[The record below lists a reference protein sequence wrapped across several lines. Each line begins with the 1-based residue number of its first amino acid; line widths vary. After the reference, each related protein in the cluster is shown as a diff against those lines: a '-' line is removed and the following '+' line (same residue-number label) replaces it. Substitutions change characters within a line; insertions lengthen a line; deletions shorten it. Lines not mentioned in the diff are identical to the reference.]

1 MNNND
6 RQAFTP
12 PLLSEVKNFI
22 EENNLNVDG
31 NYWYEYYQDRKWL
44 IKGTCMKNWKVNLK
58 RWSKTQIKDVRQ
70 KPDEGKIVTPFGETV
85 ENGQIDYEETDL
97 HAVYLSLFGKKKGQY
112 LYDRFQKELAA
123 KKASG
128 EWK

>member
-1 MNNND
+1 MNNNG

-12 PLLSEVKNFI
+12 PLISEVKKFI

-44 IKGTCMKNWKVNLK
+44 VNGKPIKNWKGLVIN
-58 RWSKTQIKDVRQ
+58 WHKTQLDDKA
-70 KPDEGKIVTPFGETV
+70 DENRIVTPFGETV